1 MRVTLD
7 LSHWQCADYFAI
19 QPIASHAVKFVCLN
33 GYRTTYSCSFLRNVT
48 WIMDLPST
56 SISDNAGDISDK
68 LLIQL
73 PRKKRQTDL
82 RGFPYELIWL
92 STSRADV

>member
-7 LSHWQCADYFAI
+7 FGHWQCADYFAI
-19 QPIASHAVKFVCLN
+19 QPIAFHAVKFVCLN

-68 LLIQL
+68 
-73 PRKKRQTDL
+73 RQTDL
-82 RGFPYELIWL
+82 RGFPYELIWI